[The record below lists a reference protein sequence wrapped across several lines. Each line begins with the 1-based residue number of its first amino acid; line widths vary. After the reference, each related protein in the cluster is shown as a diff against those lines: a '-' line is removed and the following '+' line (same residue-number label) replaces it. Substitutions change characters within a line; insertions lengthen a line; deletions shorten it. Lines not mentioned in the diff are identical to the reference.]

1 MLQFLIKVLFCL
13 RYITYSKEDE
23 AIRCIQNVHGFV
35 LEGRPLRYRYMLL
48 LTHLLMFLVL
58 LIGVL
63 MFLVCTFQGLF
74 WNHKIL
80 SCMAPKFGMKIRSL
94 KIFEMC
100 LYYAF
105 N

>member
-35 LEGRPLRYRYMLL
+35 LEGRPLRYRYLLL
-48 LTHLLMFLVL
+48 LTRLTHVLGLAYWCFNVFGLYISGLVL
-58 LIGVL
+58 EPQNIVMHG
-63 MFLVCTFQGLF
+63 
-74 WNHKIL
+74 
-80 SCMAPKFGMKIRSL
+80 SEIRY
-94 KIFEMC
+94 E
-100 LYYAF
+100 